1 METAL
6 WIGGMIVAVV
16 VVMMLIN
23 LFTGR
28 VGHSTD
34 DPQRTHDAY
43 HGAAGA
49 GGVTDSWGGDSGG
62 GFSGGGDGGGGGGG
76 GGGS

>member
-1 METAL
+1 METAF
-6 WIGGMIVAVV
+6 WIGGLIVAVI
-16 VVMMLIN
+16 VVMMFIN
-23 LFTGR
+23 LVTGR
-28 VGHSTD
+28 GSGHPTD
-34 DPQRTHDAY
+34 NPQRTHDAY

-76 GGGS
+76 GS